1 METTFNDAIARY
13 NIISNVLI
21 SEGSKELQRDT
32 KIKVVKNRINLNKAK
47 TEWDN
52 VISQI
57 AENLST
63 EEYVSLAQNKNRTN
77 EEENRFRELDAKIN
91 DEFLEIINEKA
102 NDKIDINVIY
112 FTEEEFND
120 IIDLNASHDVVIN
133 DNKINS
139 AAFLEMFYNM
149 FC

>member
-91 DEFLEIINEKA
+91 DEFLEIINE
-102 NDKIDINVIY
+102 
-112 FTEEEFND
+112 
-120 IIDLNASHDVVIN
+120 
-133 DNKINS
+133 
-139 AAFLEMFYNM
+139 
-149 FC
+149 